1 MRPCHSYEDHQVF
14 VAVLNEHKL
23 ANMHDCGFA
32 EVRPESFYEELYLA
46 LEVFLKTKCAPL
58 EWRRFHVK
66 ISVK

>member
-1 MRPCHSYEDHQVF
+1 M
-14 VAVLNEHKL
+14 AILNKHKL
-23 ANMHDCGFA
+23 ANIHDCCFA

-58 EWRRFHVK
+58 EWRRFRVK